1 MGVVMADRLTSGDR
15 RRVQKRVAARGW
27 TKAKRV
33 RFLAVLADSCN
44 VKRAVEAVGMTPSG
58 AYQLRKR
65 DAAFADLW
73 AEALAIGYERLETA
87 LLEHALIGVNAIDM
101 GEVIDAAY
109 AEDRPDQEGA
119 EGTGGAI
126 LPGSGFS
133 VLALTPATIQLALAL
148 LNRHDRPV
156 DGRRLRSG
164 RKPATPEETDAAL
177 KKQLDALARKLI
189 GSPPEGNA

>member
-1 MGVVMADRLTSGDR
+1 MADRLTSGDR
-15 RRVQKRVAARGW
+15 RRVQKRAAARGW
-27 TKAKRV
+27 TKAKRT
-33 RFLAVLADSCN
+33 RFLTVLADSCN
-44 VKRAVEAVGMTPSG
+44 VRRAVAAVGMTPSG

-73 AEALAIGYERLETA
+73 AEALAIGYERLEAA

-109 AEDRPDQEGA
+109 ADDGPDNKSEGK
-119 EGTGGAI
+119 GGAI
-126 LPGSGFS
+126 VPGSGFS

-177 KKQLDALARKLI
+177 KKQLDMLARKLV
-189 GSPPEGNA
+189 GGPPEGNA